1 MKKIL
6 FLVTLLLMLQ
16 SCGKEQIPYFGFVS
30 KNPDII
36 SIKEKGLLLDIKLN
50 INGVKTKHCD
60 AFIQGSSI
68 VGPFI
73 KYRIILTD
81 SNTEAELFLLN
92 DGCCI
97 QEIWYQLDANSV
109 LQKIPL

>member
-1 MKKIL
+1 MKQLL

-16 SCGKEQIPYFGFVS
+16 SCGKELVPHFGFVS
-30 KNPDII
+30 KDPDVI

-50 INGVKTKHCD
+50 INGVKSKHCN

-68 VGPFI
+68 VGPFL
-73 KYRIILTD
+73 KYRIILVD
-81 SNTEAELFLLN
+81 SEAELFLLN

-97 QEIWYQLDANSV
+97 QEIWYQLDANSE